1 MILIWICC
9 ELFVNLEREIAEK
22 EAKKKGNAA
31 LSALMKHIN
40 LSAKSTKEEGFTIG
54 VGEFSRMI
62 KFNWLISHSFSLSS
76 KANTAY
82 LLNPDEI

>member
-1 MILIWICC
+1 MMVIWICC

-54 VGEFSRMI
+54 VGEFSQMI
-62 KFNWLISHSFSLSS
+62 RFNCLISHSFSPSFRATLHI
-76 KANTAY
+76 Y
-82 LLNPDEI
+82 